1 MNRGFSVYIPSD
13 DSYLLLNSLER
24 YHGKSAL
31 EIGTGSGII
40 LRELCKT
47 FSTVVASDVDF
58 QSLVLCNQIGCRKV
72 NLICCDAADALS
84 QNERYDLI
92 ISNPP
97 YLPIDKCEIQDRAI
111 YGGMTG
117 SEVAIEFVKSSIDLL
132 SERGVILIVL
142 SSLSNIPKFHHEITS
157 LGLFR
162 RTISTKGLFFE
173 SLSVEELGFRPT
185 RDLG

>member
-1 MNRGFSVYIPSD
+1 VYIPSD
-13 DSYLLLNSLER
+13 DSYLLLNCLEGYR
-24 YHGKSAL
+24 GKSAL

-58 QSLVLCNQIGCRKV
+58 QSLLLCNQTGCNKAS
-72 NLICCDAADALS
+72 LICCDAAKALS

-92 ISNPP
+92 VSNPP
-97 YLPIDKCEIQDRAI
+97 YLPIDKSEIQDRAI

-117 SEVAIEFVKSSIDLL
+117 YEVATEFVKSAIHLL

-162 RTISTKGLFFE
+162 RTISRKSLFFE
-173 SLSVEELGFRPT
+173 SLSVEELGFRLP
-185 RDLG
+185 RDLR

>member
-1 MNRGFSVYIPSD
+1 MYIPSD

-72 NLICCDAADALS
+72 NLICCDAANALS

-111 YGGMTG
+111 SGGMTG

-162 RTISTKGLFFE
+162 RTISTKSLFFE

-185 RDLG
+185 LDLG